1 MKLDVKK
8 GVLTLPTSLSP
19 DELREK
25 LRKWEPWMIRI
36 DFTNGVSTS
45 EYKQSTPFAEYPLGK
60 FGVVEGALPLAEFA
74 GGKLLDVACNS
85 GYNSL
90 YAAARF
96 GMTSTGIDVLPRHIE
111 VSRFLSELAGIP
123 ADFLLGTAENFSRPE
138 QFDLILH
145 FGTLYHLPN
154 PVLSLT
160 LAFEN
165 LKPGGYLALETQVY
179 DHPEDDKICY
189 YMHMQNNDPSNFW
202 ALSTSVLKNCL
213 ELQGFGAIR
222 ELLKVVPKEGL
233 ARHMS
238 RIVLV
243 AQRPA

>member
-1 MKLDVKK
+1 
-8 GVLTLPTSLSP
+8 
-19 DELREK
+19 
-25 LRKWEPWMIRI
+25 
-36 DFTNGVSTS
+36 
-45 EYKQSTPFAEYPLGK
+45 
-60 FGVVEGALPLAEFA
+60 LAEFA
-74 GGKLLDVACNS
+74 GGKLLDVGCNS

-165 LKPGGYLALETQVY
+165 LKPGGTWRWKRRFTITRKTTKSVITCTC
-179 DHPEDDKICY
+179 KTT
-189 YMHMQNNDPSNFW
+189 
-202 ALSTSVLKNCL
+202 TSAI
-213 ELQGFGAIR
+213 FGR
-222 ELLKVVPKEGL
+222 
-233 ARHMS
+233 
-238 RIVLV
+238 
-243 AQRPA
+243 

>member
-1 MKLDVKK
+1 MKLDVKNR
-8 GVLTLPTSLSP
+8 VLTLPTSLSP

-45 EYKQSTPFAEYPLGK
+45 ECKQLTPFADYPLGK

-74 GGKLLDVACNS
+74 GGKLLDVGCNS

-90 YAAARF
+90 YAAARY
-96 GMTSTGIDVLPRHIE
+96 GMTSTGIDVFPRHIE

-123 ADFLLGTAENFSRPE
+123 ADFLLGNAENFSRPE

-154 PVLSLT
+154 PVFSLT
-160 LAFEN
+160 LAF
-165 LKPGGYLALETQVY
+165 
-179 DHPEDDKICY
+179 
-189 YMHMQNNDPSNFW
+189 
-202 ALSTSVLKNCL
+202 
-213 ELQGFGAIR
+213 
-222 ELLKVVPKEGL
+222 
-233 ARHMS
+233 
-238 RIVLV
+238 
-243 AQRPA
+243 